1 MRPLLVTT
9 DAGLLDAVVAVA
21 GEARVEVDVVP
32 DVGAAR
38 HHWPAAP
45 LVLLDAALLDAVRA
59 LPRRPGVVVVSR
71 TIEDA
76 EIWRQV
82 VQVGAEHAVE
92 LPEGAPWLFERLGS
106 SLDGAAAAELVAV
119 VGAGGGAGTST
130 LAAAL
135 AHHAARHDRPSTLVD
150 LDPSGGGLDLLLGSE
165 HSTGARW
172 DELVGVSGRVD
183 PTVLIEALP
192 EVDGVRL
199 LSWPTDAPL
208 EPDLTAV
215 DHVVDALS
223 QQAATVVLD
232 AGRAVDVRAQAALA
246 RCQRVVVV
254 VPLRVRAVTA
264 ARRHLRLLP
273 QAPTP
278 VIVVREPAPSG
289 VTPSDVER
297 ALGHPVTAVLAADR
311 RRAEIEELGG
321 GMPSGSAW
329 RSVCEAVDAVRA
341 AVVA

>member
-1 MRPLLVTT
+1 MRPLLVTP

-32 DVGAAR
+32 DVGAAL
-38 HHWPAAP
+38 HHWTSAP
-45 LVLLDAALLDAVRA
+45 LVLLDASLLNEVHA
-59 LPRRPGVVVVSR
+59 LPHRPGVVVVSR

-106 SLDGAAAAELVAV
+106 SLDGVPAAELVAV
-119 VGAGGGAGTST
+119 VGASGGAGTST

-135 AHHAARHDRPSTLVD
+135 AHHAAGRNRPSALVD
-150 LDPSGGGLDLLLGSE
+150 LDPCGGGLDLLLGAEQTS
-165 HSTGARW
+165 GARW
-172 DELVGVSGRVD
+172 NELVGVSGRVD
-183 PTVLIEALP
+183 PSVLSEALP

-199 LSWPTDAPL
+199 LSWPTDVPL
-208 EPDLTAV
+208 EPDLTV
-215 DHVVDALS
+215 VGHVVDALS
-223 QQAATVVLD
+223 RRPGTVVLD
-232 AGRAVDVRAQAALA
+232 AGRAVDVRAQAILA

-289 VTPSDVER
+289 VTPVDVER
-297 ALGHPVTAVLAADR
+297 ALGHPVAAVLPVDR
-311 RRAEIEELGG
+311 RRAEVEELGG

-329 RSVCEAVDAVRA
+329 RSLCEAVWAVRPS
-341 AVVA
+341 VVV

>member
-9 DAGLLDAVVAVA
+9 DAGLLDAVLAVA

-32 DVGAAR
+32 DLGAAL
-38 HHWPAAP
+38 HHWTSAP
-45 LVLLDAALLDAVRA
+45 LVLLDASLLDVVRA
-59 LPRRPGVVVVSR
+59 LPHRPGVVVVSR

-106 SLDGAAAAELVAV
+106 SLDGVPAAELVAV
-119 VGAGGGAGTST
+119 VGASGGAGTST

-135 AHHAARHDRPSTLVD
+135 AHHAVRHDRPSALVD
-150 LDPSGGGLDLLLGSE
+150 LDPCGGGLDLLLGAE
-165 HSTGARW
+165 HTTGARW

-183 PTVLIEALP
+183 PSVLTEALP

-215 DHVVDALS
+215 GHVVDALS
-223 QQAATVVLD
+223 QRTGTVVLD
-232 AGRAVDVRAQAALA
+232 AGRAVDVRGQAMLA

-273 QAPTP
+273 QSPTP

-289 VTPSDVER
+289 VTPVDVER
-297 ALGHPVTAVLAADR
+297 ALGHPVTAVLPADR
-311 RRAEIEELGG
+311 RRAEIEEFGG

-329 RSVCEAVDAVRA
+329 RSVCEAVGAVRP